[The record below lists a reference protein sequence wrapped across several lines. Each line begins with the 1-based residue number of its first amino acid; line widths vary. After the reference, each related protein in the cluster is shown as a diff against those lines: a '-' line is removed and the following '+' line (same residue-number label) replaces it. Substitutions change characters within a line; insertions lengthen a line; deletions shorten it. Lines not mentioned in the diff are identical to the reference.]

1 MNILL
6 STPRSYSIG
15 SYLRSSKL
23 KSPHLPWRK
32 YLNMASATSKT
43 PYVPQDVNQVQELVR
58 NLEEGAKYEGQASKK
73 SFRCKKTTFNVKGLS
88 EDFIINSWRFRDW
101 DYKRPDLPTYARGLF
116 IGTNEY
122 GAHEILIRGYDKFFN
137 VEEVSSTKWQNIKE
151 ATKGPYELSLKENGC
166 IIFISGLRDGSLLVC
181 SKHST
186 GPRKDE
192 ISHSIA
198 GEKWIDRQ
206 LAALGRTREQLA
218 RELRSRNATAVAELC
233 DDDFEEHILP
243 YVGNDAGLYL
253 HGININIPTFST
265 YPSDLVMKFAE
276 EWGFKKTS
284 LIVYDNV
291 QTTKELLEDIAQTGS
306 YQGRDVEGFVIRCKA
321 LKGKSDLYEDWFFKY
336 KFEEPYLMYRQWRE
350 CTKALISNR
359 KPLQLRKNVAI
370 TEEYLSFAKR
380 KLAENPSIGSAY
392 SRNHG
397 IIKLR
402 NDFLKEKNLK
412 GSDLIK
418 INDEANLEPEET
430 IVLLPVATIG
440 CGKTTIAVSLEH
452 LFDWGVVQND
462 NITGKGRPYRF
473 AKEVSDLL
481 LKKNVVY
488 ADRNN
493 SQRRERAQFFDNISA
508 SNPNVKVVALHF
520 THNIESL
527 ENIRQVTRKRV
538 FSRGNNHQTIQAAVD
553 QKNTVN
559 LMEDF
564 IKRFEH
570 LDPFVKPD
578 NRFSAVINLDPTSDS
593 RQNLEIVIKKLHQKY
608 PSIVTRIPSSE
619 ELDNAINYAIN
630 DYKPMPRNAVGKN
643 KNKLG
648 KNKNGDVAQQKTAV
662 KPKPVEYIGV
672 KLERAQILQ
681 VVTST
686 FESTPSDIKN
696 FWNQLEKSNRV
707 QPEFHVTLIHRASS
721 TTRPDLWKKYNDIYM
736 KERDDSGRSG
746 QKIGECQVM
755 LENIVWDDRLMTVV
769 VRLVDKGWEC
779 ANQVAHITIGTRDKD
794 IKPKE
799 SNELLKRWVENTD
812 PRIMTQ
818 LIDEHPVVNGT
829 VTVILSR

>member
-1 MNILL
+1 
-6 STPRSYSIG
+6 
-15 SYLRSSKL
+15 
-23 KSPHLPWRK
+23 
-32 YLNMASATSKT
+32 MASTTSKT
-43 PYVPQDVNQVQELVR
+43 PYFPQDVDQVQELVR
-58 NLEEGAKYEGQASKK
+58 NLEEGAKYEGQISKK

-88 EDFIINSWRFRDW
+88 EDFVINSWRFRDW

-137 VEEVSSTKWQNIKE
+137 VGEVSSTKWQNIQE
-151 ATKGPYELSLKENGC
+151 ATKGPYEISLKENGC

-206 LAALGRTREQLA
+206 LTSRGRTREQLA

-253 HGININIPTFST
+253 HGININVPTFST
-265 YPSDLVMKFAE
+265 YPSDLVMNFAE

-284 LIVYDNV
+284 LIVHDNV
-291 QTTKELLEDIAQTGS
+291 QTTKELLEGIAKTGS

-359 KPLQLRKNVAI
+359 KPLQVKKNVAI
-370 TEEYLSFAKR
+370 TEEYLSFARR
-380 KLAENPSIGSAY
+380 KLAENPSLGSAY
-392 SRNHG
+392 SHNHG

-402 NDFLKEKNLK
+402 NDFLKEKKLK

-418 INDEANLEPEET
+418 KYDEANLEPDKDT

-452 LFDWGVVQND
+452 LFNWGVVQND

-473 AKEVSDLL
+473 AKEVSELL
-481 LKKNVVY
+481 PKKTVVY

-493 SQRRERAQFFDNISA
+493 SQRRERAQFFDSISV

-520 THNIESL
+520 THNRESL
-527 ENIRQVTRKRV
+527 ENIRQVTRNRV

-553 QKNTVN
+553 QNNTVN

-578 NRFSAVINLDPTSDS
+578 NRFSAVINLDPTADS
-593 RQNLEIVIKKLHQKY
+593 RQNLEIVIRKLHQKY
-608 PSIVTRIPSSE
+608 PNVVTQIPSSE
-619 ELDNAINYAIN
+619 ALDNAINYAIN
-630 DYKPMPRNAVGKN
+630 DYKPMLRHNVGKN
-643 KNKLG
+643 KNKLV
-648 KNKNGDVAQQKTAV
+648 KNKNGNIAQQKTAV
-662 KPKPVEYIGV
+662 KPKPVEYIGI

-681 VVTST
+681 IVTST
-686 FESTPSDIKN
+686 FESTSSDIKY
-696 FWNQLEKSNRV
+696 FWNYLEQSNRV
-707 QPEFHVTLIHRASS
+707 QPEFHVTLVHRASS
-721 TTRPDLWKKYNDIYM
+721 TSRTDLWKKYNDLYM

-746 QKIGECQVM
+746 QKIGECKVM
-755 LENIVWDDRLMTVV
+755 LENIVWDERVMAVV

-799 SNELLKRWVENTD
+799 SNELLKKWVENTD
-812 PRIMTQ
+812 TRVKTQ

-829 VTVILSR
+829 VTVTLSK